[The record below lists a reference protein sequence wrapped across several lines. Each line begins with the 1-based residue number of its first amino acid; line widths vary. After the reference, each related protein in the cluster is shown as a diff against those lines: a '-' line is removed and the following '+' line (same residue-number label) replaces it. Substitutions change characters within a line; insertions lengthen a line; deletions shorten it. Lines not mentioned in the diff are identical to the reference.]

1 MEMSQAGLSV
11 ASPRREGEQIMA
23 GQSKAPFRANHV
35 GSLLRPLE
43 LHQARDK
50 HQKGEINATQLRK
63 VEDRCIRDAV
73 KMQEDVGMQGITDGK
88 FRRTLWHADFLS
100 QMEGIKVV
108 EGLLPESARDFQNPD
123 ADVQRSPTQFVVTKK
138 LRHSHGI
145 EIDNFKFL
153 ASVTKQIPKQCIPSP
168 SLIHF
173 RTGRG
178 GVDKTA
184 YPEMVD
190 FFADLAR
197 AYRAEIAEL
206 AAAGC
211 TYLEIDDVNFAYLCD
226 SKMREGARK
235 IGEDPDKLPSL
246 YANLIN
252 ECIKD
257 RPATMVVCTHLCR
270 GNFRSAWVAEGGYDP
285 VAEVLFNELKVD
297 GYFLEFDTPRAGNF
311 APLRYMPKGKKLVLG
326 LVTSK
331 TPELEK
337 PDDLKR
343 RIDEA
348 SKLVPMDQL
357 GISPQCGF
365 SSTVL
370 GNKLTIRDQI
380 AKLRLVVQVARDVWG
395 S

>member
-1 MEMSQAGLSV
+1 MVYQK
-11 ASPRREGEQIMA
+11 R
-23 GQSKAPFRANHV
+23 APFRANHV
-35 GSLLRPLE
+35 GSLLRPPE
-43 LHQARDK
+43 LRQARDK
-50 HQKGEINATQLRK
+50 HEKGEISDAALRE

-73 KMQEDVGMQGITDGK
+73 KMQEDIGMKGITDGE

-100 QMEGIKVV
+100 QIEGVKVV
-108 EGLLPESARDFQNPD
+108 EGLLPDSAKHFQNPD
-123 ADVQRSPTQFVVTKK
+123 ADVQRSPTQFLVTGK
-138 LRHSHGI
+138 LRHAHGI
-145 EIDNFKFL
+145 EVDNFKFL
-153 ASVTKQIPKQCIPSP
+153 ASVTKQTAKQCIPSP
-168 SLIHF
+168 SLVHF

-178 GVDKTA
+178 GVDKKA
-184 YPEMVD
+184 YPEMAE
-190 FFADLAR
+190 FFGDLAAVFR
-197 AYRAEIAEL
+197 EEIAQL

-226 SKMREGARK
+226 PKMREGAK
-235 IGEDPDKLPSL
+235 KVGEDPDKLPAL

-257 RPATMVVCTHLCR
+257 RPANMAVCTHLCR

-311 APLRYMPKGKKLVLG
+311 APLRYMPKDKRLILG
-326 LVTSK
+326 LVSSK
-331 TPELEK
+331 TGELER

-343 RIDEA
+343 RIEEA
-348 SKLVPMDQL
+348 SKLVPLEQL

-370 GNKLTIRDQI
+370 GNKLTVDDQM
-380 AKLRLVVQVARDVWG
+380 AKLNLVVQVARDVWG
-395 S
+395 EP

>member
-1 MEMSQAGLSV
+1 
-11 ASPRREGEQIMA
+11 MA
-23 GQSKAPFRANHV
+23 DRKRAPFRANHV
-35 GSLLRPLE
+35 GSLLRPPE
-43 LHQARDK
+43 LRQAREK
-50 HQKGEINATQLRK
+50 HEKGEVSAAALRE

-73 KMQEDVGMQGITDGK
+73 KMQEDVGMRGITDGE
-88 FRRTLWHADFLS
+88 FRRTLWHADFLR
-100 QMEGIKVV
+100 QIEGVKVV
-108 EGLLPESARDFQNPD
+108 EGLLPDSARHFQNPD
-123 ADVQRSPTQFVVTKK
+123 SDVQRSPTQFVVTGK

-145 EIDNFKFL
+145 EVDNFKFL
-153 ASVTKQIPKQCIPSP
+153 ASVTKQTAKQCIPSP
-168 SLIHF
+168 SLVHF

-184 YPEMVD
+184 YAEMAD
-190 FFADLAR
+190 FFSDLAAVFR
-197 AYRAEIAEL
+197 KEIEQL

-226 SKMREGARK
+226 PKMREGAKK

-257 RPATMVVCTHLCR
+257 RPSNMAVCTHLCR

-311 APLRYMPKGKKLVLG
+311 APLRYMPKDKKLVLG
-326 LVTSK
+326 LVSSK
-331 TPELEK
+331 TGELEK
-337 PDDLKR
+337 SDDLKR

-348 SKLVPMDQL
+348 SKSVPLDQL

-370 GNKLTIRDQI
+370 GNKLTVDDQI
-380 AKLRLVVQVARDVWG
+380 AKLKLIVQVAREVWG
-395 S
+395 SE

>member
-1 MEMSQAGLSV
+1 MS
-11 ASPRREGEQIMA
+11 EQK
-23 GQSKAPFRANHV
+23 KAPFRANHV
-35 GSLLRPLE
+35 GSLLRPPE
-43 LHQARDK
+43 LRQVREK
-50 HQKGEINATQLRK
+50 HEKGEISTAALRE
-63 VEDRCIRDAV
+63 VEDRCIRHAV
-73 KMQEDVGMQGITDGK
+73 KMQEDVGMQGITDGE
-88 FRRTLWHADFLS
+88 FRRTLWHADFLR
-100 QMEGIKVV
+100 QIEGVKVV
-108 EGLLPESARDFQNPD
+108 EGLLPDSAKHFQNPD
-123 ADVQRSPTQFVVTKK
+123 ADVQRSPTQFVVTGK

-145 EIDNFKFL
+145 EVDNFKFL
-153 ASVTKQIPKQCIPSP
+153 ASVTKQTAKQCIPSP
-168 SLIHF
+168 SLVHF
-173 RTGRG
+173 RAGRG

-184 YPEMVD
+184 YPEMTD
-190 FFADLAR
+190 FFADLAAVFR
-197 AYRAEIAEL
+197 EEIAQL

-226 SKMREGARK
+226 PKMREGAKK

-257 RPATMVVCTHLCR
+257 RPSNMAVCTHLCR

-311 APLRYMPKGKKLVLG
+311 APLRYMPKDKKLILG
-326 LVTSK
+326 LVSSK
-331 TPELEK
+331 TGELEK
-337 PDDLKR
+337 ADDLKR

-348 SKLVPMDQL
+348 SKLVPLDQL

-370 GNKLTIRDQI
+370 GNKLTVEDQI
-380 AKLRLVVQVARDVWG
+380 AKLKLVVQVAGDVWG
-395 S
+395 N

>member
-1 MEMSQAGLSV
+1 MVYQK
-11 ASPRREGEQIMA
+11 R
-23 GQSKAPFRANHV
+23 APFRANHV
-35 GSLLRPLE
+35 GSLLRPPE
-43 LHQARDK
+43 LRQARDK
-50 HQKGEINATQLRK
+50 HEKGEISAAALRE
-63 VEDRCIRDAV
+63 VEDRCIRDV
-73 KMQEDVGMQGITDGK
+73 VTMQEDIGMKGITDGE

-100 QMEGIKVV
+100 QIEGVKVV
-108 EGLLPESARDFQNPD
+108 EGLLPDSAKHFQNPD
-123 ADVQRSPTQFVVTKK
+123 ADVQRSPTQFVVTGK
-138 LRHSHGI
+138 LRHAHGI
-145 EIDNFKFL
+145 EVENFKFL
-153 ASVTKQIPKQCIPSP
+153 VSVTKQTAKQCIPSP
-168 SLIHF
+168 SLVHF

-184 YPEMVD
+184 YPEMAE
-190 FFADLAR
+190 FFADLAAVFR
-197 AYRAEIAEL
+197 EEIAQL

-226 SKMREGARK
+226 PKMREGAKK
-235 IGEDPDKLPSL
+235 IGEDPDKLPAL

-257 RPATMVVCTHLCR
+257 RPANMVVCTHLCR

-311 APLRYMPKGKKLVLG
+311 APLRYMPKDKRLILG
-326 LVTSK
+326 LVSSK
-331 TPELEK
+331 TGKLER

-343 RIDEA
+343 RIEEA
-348 SKLVPMDQL
+348 SRLVPLDQL

-370 GNKLTIRDQI
+370 GNKLTAEDQI
-380 AKLRLVVQVARDVWG
+380 AKLKLIVQVARDVWG
-395 S
+395 DDS